1 MPDNVEQFEP
11 YERTDRLVEL
21 LLRGERPEPLSNV
34 SQQEADILRIAG
46 VLNSAGAAPQPR
58 PEFMQALARELEAVP
73 ESGPRRLWSRF
84 TRRGLLRGIAG
95 AAGLL
100 VAGAAADRSVTSL
113 GHPRVGAGW
122 VPVARAAELA
132 PGSAVRFL
140 AAEREGYVF
149 NVDGVVSALSAL
161 CTHLPCVLQW
171 TARDREFICPCHQAE
186 FTTDGQHRPTPSY
199 DRQLAPLAAFAVK
212 QIGPLIYVFA
222 GEPSDGAP
230 IDNEDEEYQRP

>member
-122 VPVARAAELA
+122 V
-132 PGSAVRFL
+132 
-140 AAEREGYVF
+140 
-149 NVDGVVSALSAL
+149 
-161 CTHLPCVLQW
+161 
-171 TARDREFICPCHQAE
+171 
-186 FTTDGQHRPTPSY
+186 
-199 DRQLAPLAAFAVK
+199 K
-212 QIGPLIYVFA
+212 
-222 GEPSDGAP
+222 
-230 IDNEDEEYQRP
+230 